1 MRKSSTLYVGFD
13 VHKDS
18 IDIATAT
25 ILPYSTALRNLVSK
39 GCPLHVMYEAGPCG
53 FVIWRHLNAQGLG
66 AIKVRRGPP
75 ALSREDHHRVSGL
88 LNKGLRR
95 APRQLVDAEVNR
107 QAEFSGARHVE
118 IGAA

>member
-39 GCPLHVMYEAGPCG
+39 GCPLHVMYEAAP
-53 FVIWRHLNAQGLG
+53 AASSSG
-66 AIKVRRGPP
+66 ATSTRRAWGRSRYGVDHQPFHAKTITASAVCSTRAYAARRGN
-75 ALSREDHHRVSGL
+75 LSMP
-88 LNKGLRR
+88 K
-95 APRQLVDAEVNR
+95 
-107 QAEFSGARHVE
+107 
-118 IGAA
+118 